1 MDKKKIALLSL
12 LLLSI
17 FILQI
22 QFRAKK
28 QQKTNIENIETTTQ
42 TEPQQ
47 AQQNNTPQINEIPPP
62 LSFPLPDTANN
73 KTEQKTTQ
81 TNQEKTLQ
89 VSEQS
94 NQEKTLQVSEQS
106 NQEKTLQVSEQS
118 NQEKT
123 NIPPETSKTFSY
135 KVQSGDS
142 LWKIA
147 RIQYKLSNNSEI
159 NHVVQYIEKQGKFK
173 ILRIGETIQL
183 PSKTEIENILKK

>member
-94 NQEKTLQVSEQS
+94 NQEKT
-106 NQEKTLQVSEQS
+106 
-118 NQEKT
+118 

>member
-47 AQQNNTPQINEIPPP
+47 VQQNNTPQINEIPPP

-81 TNQEKTLQ
+81 T
-89 VSEQS
+89 
-94 NQEKTLQVSEQS
+94 

>member
-106 NQEKTLQVSEQS
+106 NQEKT
-118 NQEKT
+118 